1 MATNRADPIDRA
13 FSRRAGFQA
22 YLIAAFSLVYAVVFL
37 VFVRNHPENTQAA
50 ALASALIAGGGLAAT
65 IATTSA
71 AARVGGDAR
80 WWLTAIGVGYGLLSA
95 AHGTF
100 EAISIEQNVILPAI
114 SPTDPRGLATFGLA
128 GLWAFTLGL
137 ETVAG
142 NGVLPRNL
150 GWLAIVAGLDL
161 IVGGLGMDVVHG
173 NQMDDILVGGS
184 LTYASDSTSVINRAA
199 LDAIMAEWRR
209 NLAYSLRIDH
219 LSVNPSGGFNS
230 GFMLNSST
238 VVDDGVVDTL
248 YGDAGQDWFLAGIN
262 DVVKS
267 NKGETVTTP

>member
-1 MATNRADPIDRA
+1 MPIDRA

-37 VFVRNHPENTQAA
+37 GFVRNQPENTQAA

-80 WWLTAIGVGYGLLSA
+80 WWLTAVGVGYGLLSA

-100 EAISIEQNVILPAI
+100 EAIAIEQSVALPAL

-142 NGVLPRNL
+142 NGALPRNL
-150 GWLAIVAGLDL
+150 GWLAIVSGLDL
-161 IVGGLGMDVVHG
+161 IVLFFATIAAVEGLILVSGGLASV
-173 NQMDDILVGGS
+173 ILVPAFWIWTGR
-184 LTYASDSTSVINRAA
+184 V
-199 LDAIMAEWRR
+199 
-209 NLAYSLRIDH
+209 LR
-219 LSVNPSGGFNS
+219 G
-230 GFMLNSST
+230 
-238 VVDDGVVDTL
+238 
-248 YGDAGQDWFLAGIN
+248 
-262 DVVKS
+262 
-267 NKGETVTTP
+267 

>member
-1 MATNRADPIDRA
+1 MPIDRA

-37 VFVRNHPENTQAA
+37 GFVRNHPENTQAA

-71 AARVGGDAR
+71 AARIGGDAR

-100 EAISIEQNVILPAI
+100 EAIAIEQNVILPAI
-114 SPTDPRGLATFGLA
+114 SSTDPRGLATFGLA

-142 NGVLPRNL
+142 NGVLPRSL

-161 IVGGLGMDVVHG
+161 IVLFFATVAAYEGLILVSGGLASV
-173 NQMDDILVGGS
+173 ILVPAFWIWTGR
-184 LTYASDSTSVINRAA
+184 V
-199 LDAIMAEWRR
+199 
-209 NLAYSLRIDH
+209 LR
-219 LSVNPSGGFNS
+219 G
-230 GFMLNSST
+230 
-238 VVDDGVVDTL
+238 
-248 YGDAGQDWFLAGIN
+248 
-262 DVVKS
+262 
-267 NKGETVTTP
+267 